1 MLIILNL
8 VLLFKVSAILIQV
21 NGDDVV
27 TDGEPIA
34 SPQIRFI
41 YPFWLRP
48 IYNSFNYEP
57 PSQDSAAGIKQII
70 FHINVHDDDVTCGG
84 RDEIIFR
91 CVHCQLFSLTAS
103 RDLSDTSYYHSSR
116 PAEPQFPPGATRN
129 IPPIIITII
138 MHKHNRFYSI

>member
-41 YPFWLRP
+41 YPLWLRP

-57 PSQDSAAGIKQII
+57 PSQDSAAG
-70 FHINVHDDDVTCGG
+70 T
-84 RDEIIFR
+84 
-91 CVHCQLFSLTAS
+91 
-103 RDLSDTSYYHSSR
+103 
-116 PAEPQFPPGATRN
+116 
-129 IPPIIITII
+129 
-138 MHKHNRFYSI
+138 